1 MILALFTKDNNVVSN
16 YSLPW
21 KRDVILN
28 KTAFFIKTYYHI
40 INFCINNQLQDIR
53 ALNYLLN
60 DTCIPIDYAVP
71 LIMRLAKEHPDDVLH
86 LQNLVGWLLAQPESH
101 AELLQLS
108 ELMIAHPSNLKSQVI
123 KFGWYVLIYSL
134 QTSVR
139 IYFYLNQ
146 NPRRK

>member
-1 MILALFTKDNNVVSN
+1 MT
-16 YSLPW
+16 
-21 KRDVILN
+21 
-28 KTAFFIKTYYHI
+28 
-40 INFCINNQLQDIR
+40 
-53 ALNYLLN
+53 
-60 DTCIPIDYAVP
+60 
-71 LIMRLAKEHPDDVLH
+71 LAKEHPDDVVH
-86 LQNLVGWLLAQPESH
+86 LQNLVGWLLANPESH

-108 ELMIAHPSNLKSQVI
+108 ELMIAQPSKLKSQVI